1 MARSIRFLS
10 AIMATLIA
18 AIFLSSSSS
27 SFTVTAFAPLGI
39 TTQFRTQS
47 HSDTINHNNNHS
59 SRSISISS
67 SSSLHMSS
75 VLDKPKANPGTSTGS
90 PAVLD
95 RPTIDKSKAKSPSKE
110 RKNTGSQ
117 AWEIRIYNDGKNTRE
132 FVARCLVQIVG
143 HTEHTAY
150 TVMMQAH
157 QNGIAVVGRYV
168 YEVAEMYYGALKKN
182 GIVCDLVPVEEDK

>member
-1 MARSIRFLS
+1 MSPSIRFLS
-10 AIMATLIA
+10 TILLSLLA
-18 AIFLSSSSS
+18 AIFLSTSSSI
-27 SFTVTAFAPLGI
+27 TVTAFAPLNLS
-39 TTQFRTQS
+39 TQIRTPSQS
-47 HSDTINHNNNHS
+47 YTHDHAHAQAHGP
-59 SRSISISS
+59 
-67 SSSLHMSS
+67 LHMHMSTT
-75 VLDKPKANPGTSTGS
+75 VLDKPTVNPGTSTGS

-95 RPTIDKSKAKSPSKE
+95 RPNVEKSNSKSKSPEKE
-110 RKNTGSQ
+110 RKHTGSE
-117 AWEIRIYNDGKNTRE
+117 AWEVRIYNDGKNTRE

-143 HTEHTAY
+143 HSEHTAY

>member
-1 MARSIRFLS
+1 MATSIRFIS
-10 AIMATLIA
+10 AIMATLLA
-18 AIFLSSSSS
+18 AIFLSSSTSNN
-27 SFTVTAFAPLGI
+27 VTAFAPLHLAK
-39 TTQFRTQS
+39 QSRSQS
-47 HSDTINHNNNHS
+47 HARSMHNHHPL
-59 SRSISISS
+59 IHTS
-67 SSSLHMSS
+67 SSSLHMST
-75 VLDKPKANPGTSTGS
+75 VLDKPKVNPGTSTGS

-95 RPTIDKSKAKSPSKE
+95 RPTVDKSKAKSPAKE
-110 RKNTGSQ
+110 RKNTGSE

-132 FVARCLVQIVG
+132 FVARCLVQIVA